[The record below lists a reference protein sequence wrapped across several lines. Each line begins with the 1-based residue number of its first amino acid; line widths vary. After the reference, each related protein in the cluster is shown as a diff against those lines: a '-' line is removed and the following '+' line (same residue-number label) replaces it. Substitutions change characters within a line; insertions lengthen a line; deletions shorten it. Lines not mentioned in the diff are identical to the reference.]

1 MAPNEKV
8 ATPLSSLVSM
18 LKQIGIIDERF
29 SGQLIFHFC
38 DGGIAEIDK
47 LEKNLTKKLK
57 SV

>member
-1 MAPNEKV
+1 
-8 ATPLSSLVSM
+8 M

>member
-1 MAPNEKV
+1 MTPTEKV
-8 ATPLSSLVSM
+8 TTPLSLIAKM
-18 LKQIGIIDERF
+18 FKQMEIIDDRF
-29 SGQLIFHFC
+29 NGQLVLHFC

>member
-1 MAPNEKV
+1 MISGEKV
-8 ATPLSSLVSM
+8 TTPLTLLAKM
-18 LKQIGIIDERF
+18 LKQMGIIDDRF
-29 SGQLIFHFC
+29 NGQLIFHFC